1 MHNYSIISGKNLS
14 SFFGCRQG
22 KMREKKK
29 RGLPF
34 TRGFLGTG
42 GRGSAVF
49 YSALQRAPVHI
60 PPFFIRRYSERRY
73 AYRRCLFGATA
84 SAGTKSPEF
93 FSLSLKARN
102 YHCKINFYAIHK
114 SYLEVTTPD
123 LNSGQETI
131 GDFVYSGKEKLVRPN
146 FQYRLAEHGG
156 LPLRWFLLS
165 QQR

>member
-1 MHNYSIISGKNLS
+1 MRSGLLILPFFPSILLKIMHNYSIISGKNLS

-60 PPFFIRRYSERRY
+60 PPLFIRRYSECRY
-73 AYRRCLFGATA
+73 AYRRFLFGATA
-84 SAGTKSPEF
+84 SAGTHTAVFYSALQRAPVQKAPSF
-93 FSLSLKARN
+93 LSFSQSQELSLP
-102 YHCKINFYAIHK
+102 INFLTIHK

-123 LNSGQETI
+123 LNS
-131 GDFVYSGKEKLVRPN
+131 
-146 FQYRLAEHGG
+146 
-156 LPLRWFLLS
+156 
-165 QQR
+165 

>member
-29 RGLPF
+29 RGWNF

-42 GRGSAVF
+42 GRRSAVF

-73 AYRRCLFGATA
+73 KKPRV
-84 SAGTKSPEF
+84 
-93 FSLSLKARN
+93 FSLSLKVRN
-102 YHCKINFYAIHK
+102 YHCQINFYAIHK

-123 LNSGQETI
+123 LNSGQETT
-131 GDFVYSGKEKLVRPN
+131 GDFVYSGKEKWVRPN